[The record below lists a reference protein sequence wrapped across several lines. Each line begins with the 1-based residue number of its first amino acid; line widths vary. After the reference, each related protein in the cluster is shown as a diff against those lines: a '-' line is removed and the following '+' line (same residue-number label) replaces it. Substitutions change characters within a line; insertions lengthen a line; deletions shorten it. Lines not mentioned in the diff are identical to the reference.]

1 MFTTFAKQ
9 VNHRLNQ
16 LAKGELFVTVDGDTL
31 WDTYLASFP
40 EGTNPIYRERTE
52 HDCSCCKNFI
62 RNYGN
67 VVAIID
73 GELTSIWDVEGAPAP
88 YDVVAKSLH
97 EAVTG
102 HPITN
107 LFRTSET
114 KYGAEHNFEKLE
126 DGGAKKWHHL
136 WGEVSSHHHTKTP
149 DKARGDYRTQAQTLH
164 RGFTELTSGAL
175 STVLDLIESK
185 ALYRGEEH
193 KRAVENF
200 CHEQAN
206 YLACKDET
214 ERNLVLWMRASSPS
228 AFFRNSVIGTLVQD
242 LSEGKDLEHAVKS
255 FEQKVAPA
263 NYKRPTALITQGMI
277 DQAVKTINALG
288 LEAALE
294 RRLARLSDVNVNN
307 VLWASNKAK
316 SKMVGGVADL
326 LASSVKTK
334 VPKAATDIGIDAFM
348 ADVLPKT
355 TDMSVFV
362 KNKHRSNLMVLTA
375 PVVPDAPR
383 LFKWDNGFGWS
394 YAGNVADSDLRQAV
408 AGRGGRVDGVFRFS
422 HMWNY
427 GKRNASLMD
436 LHVFMPGSTKKVED
450 DISDYYGNG
459 RRVGW
464 NHRNDYHSGGVQDVD
479 YTNAAPVGYVPVENI
494 TFPDLGKMPEGQYI
508 CKIHNWAL
516 RHPTEGGFKAEIE
529 FEGQVFEYEVDRPL
543 KNKEWVT
550 VAVVTLKDGRFS
562 IQHKLPCASA
572 SQTVWGINTESF
584 VDVSTV
590 MLSPNHWGDSA
601 VGNKHY
607 FFVLDG
613 CRTDEDMRGIY
624 NEFLRG
630 DLDQHRKVFE
640 ILGGKTKCAPDQDG
654 MSGLGFS
661 STRNDEVI
669 VRCDGRLYNVKF

>member
-16 LAKGELFVTVDGDTL
+16 LAFGELFVTVDGDTL

-52 HDCSCCKNFI
+52 HDCSCCRNFI
-62 RNYGN
+62 KNYGN

-73 GELTSIWDVEGAPAP
+73 NKLESIWNVEGVPYP
-88 YDVVAKSLH
+88 YDVVAKALH
-97 EAVTG
+97 DAVTE

-126 DGGAKKWHHL
+126 DGGAKKWHHF
-136 WGEVSSHHHTKTP
+136 WGEVSNTHRTATP
-149 DKARGDYRTQAQTLH
+149 DKARGDYRTRVQTLQ
-164 RGFTELTSGAL
+164 RGLEELDPNAL
-175 STVLDLIESK
+175 VTVRELIESK

-193 KRAVENF
+193 LRAVKAF
-200 CHEQAN
+200 HQAQTM
-206 YLACKDET
+206 YLSSDLRT
-214 ERNLVLWMRASSPS
+214 QHLDLWYNANHPN
-228 AFFRNSVIGTLVQD
+228 AHFRNSVIGTLVQD
-242 LSEGKDLEHAVKS
+242 LSEGKDLEYAVKA
-255 FEQKVAPA
+255 FEAKVAPA

-277 DQAVKTINALG
+277 DQAVKTINNLG
-288 LEAALE
+288 LEPALE
-294 RRLARLSDVNVNN
+294 RRLAKLSDVSIND
-307 VLWASNKAK
+307 VLWASNKAR

-334 VPKAATDIGIDAFM
+334 APTKAEDIGIDAFM

-375 PVVPDAPR
+375 PTHADAPQ

-394 YAGNVADSDLRQAV
+394 YAGNVADSIKERVKNA
-408 AGRGGRVDGVFRFS
+408 GGRVEGDLCCRLAWDYSDDLDFHMTEPEGGHIYFSTCRLMSACGGELDLDANGTDGIKKEPAENIVYPDQDRMKEGTYCLYVHNYSRRSDGV
-422 HMWNY
+422 
-427 GKRNASLMD
+427 
-436 LHVFMPGSTKKVED
+436 
-450 DISDYYGNG
+450 
-459 RRVGW
+459 
-464 NHRNDYHSGGVQDVD
+464 
-479 YTNAAPVGYVPVENI
+479 
-494 TFPDLGKMPEGQYI
+494 
-508 CKIHNWAL
+508 
-516 RHPTEGGFKAEIE
+516 GFQVEIE
-529 FEGQVFEYEVDRPL
+529 FNGQVIEINYDKVVPNGA
-543 KNKEWVT
+543 KVN
-550 VAVVTLKDGRFS
+550 VA
-562 IQHKLPCASA
+562 KLRYTKANGIELVESLPSKATPM
-572 SQTVWGINTESF
+572 QVWGINTESF

-640 ILGGKTKCAPDQDG
+640 TLGGKTKCAPDQDG